1 MPAEWNA
8 PTNDAAMRRLL
19 ESNYASKSAS
29 RIASNAALDELLPTR
44 W

>member
-8 PTNDAAMRRLL
+8 PTDDATMRGFSVL
-19 ESNYASKSAS
+19 NYASKSAS